1 MITHEPLDLEMEI
14 TQDGLSFVIKAN
26 GSTWLLDK
34 EQDGKWSLGGAG
46 FETTFSTRKPKKFAL
61 LKAIDLVLGHLAND
75 NLMVEVEASKDG

>member
-34 EQDGKWSLGGAG
+34 EQDGKWSLRPGIGAG
-46 FETTFSTRKPKKFAL
+46 FETTFSIRKPKKFAL
-61 LKAIDLVLGHLAND
+61 LKAIDLVLGHLAD
-75 NLMVEVEASKDG
+75 DHLMVEVVA

>member
-34 EQDGKWSLGGAG
+34 EQSGKWSLRRIGAG

-61 LKAIDLVLGHLAND
+61 LKAIDLVLGHLAD
-75 NLMVEVEASKDG
+75 DHLMAEVVA